1 MSAIL
6 RPIDRYTQQ
15 RQRQVLMT
23 KIAAA
28 ARLAIRYAD
37 HDAAQA
43 KLWLDEA
50 DKGRADLR
58 ALSDA

>member
-1 MSAIL
+1 MQL

-28 ARLAIRYAD
+28 ERLALRYAD
-37 HDAAQA
+37 FDAAQS

-50 DKGRADLR
+50 DKARADLR
-58 ALSDA
+58 ALSNA